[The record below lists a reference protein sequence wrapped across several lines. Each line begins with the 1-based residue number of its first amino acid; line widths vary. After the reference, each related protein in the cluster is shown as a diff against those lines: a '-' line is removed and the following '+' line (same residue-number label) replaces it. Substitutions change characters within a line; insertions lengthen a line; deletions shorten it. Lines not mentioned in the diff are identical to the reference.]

1 MKKNF
6 LFAMAMAAVF
16 AGCSSDDDPVTN
28 AGGEVT
34 GEGYIAL
41 SINLPTQNT
50 TRAFDENNNLND
62 GMPSEYA
69 VKNAYAIIFDGTTNN
84 YKTTLTLS
92 THPWTNNDDVPN
104 HITTTSSVIVTE
116 TNGQVAAGDNVLIVL
131 NTFTGFPTFSTT
143 DNYETVSQTI
153 LTESAVED
161 GYILMTNAPLVD
173 KTPASSTFDGKI
185 SVLVN
190 IPSVYSTAAEAQAAA
205 DKPQIYV
212 ERAVAKVTMKQ
223 ATSDKL
229 SGVANDA
236 NISWQVAGWL
246 LNNTNSK
253 SYLVRQT
260 STDNIQ
266 KWGALLSTNATASA
280 NGYRFVGNTQVGTSG
295 MYRTYFAEDVNYS
308 TTTEPLN
315 QVTSSA
321 ILSTV
326 YGDENPQY
334 CYENTFDV
342 ENQINKQT
350 THVII
355 KAVLNNGEDLY
366 IVDGSKINV
375 YKKESLIAYLLSEM
389 GVSETVLKTYIE
401 SGSKIT
407 NNDFELT
414 LTEVSGKESVYTVTN
429 ITPNI
434 DLSTTGSKY
443 TATGH
448 ADLTTLLSNNLTK
461 VNSKEIT
468 KYKDGVSY
476 YAARIKH
483 FGDDFTPWNN
493 DETPGPSATN
503 GVYPT
508 DKRDENY
515 LGRYGVLRNNWY
527 DLNVTSIATVGEVSI
542 EAVNNEENDDD
553 PDDELESY
561 ITLQINI
568 LSWAKRTQGVEL

>member
-16 AGCSSDDDPVTN
+16 AGCSSDDDPVAN

-50 TRAFDENNNLND
+50 TRAFNETSDLND

-69 VKNAYAIIFDGTTNN
+69 VKNAIALIFDGSTQS
-84 YKTTLTLS
+84 YKGQLELS
-92 THPWTNNDDVPN
+92 THPWTNNSDN
-104 HITTTSSVIVTE
+104 HITTTSSVVVKE
-116 TNGQVAAGDNVLIVL
+116 TGGMVAAGDDVLIVL
-131 NTFTGFPTFSTT
+131 NTPSSFPTFGGSDT
-143 DNYETVSQTI
+143 YVTVSQKI
-153 LTESAVED
+153 LEVSGVSDD
-161 GYILMTNAPLVD
+161 GYILMTNAPLVN
-173 KTPASSTFDGKI
+173 KTPSSSTFDGEI
-185 SVLVN
+185 SVLVD
-190 IPSVYSTAAEAQAAA
+190 IPTVYSTAEAAQAAA
-205 DKPQIYV
+205 PKPQIYV
-212 ERAVAKVTMKQ
+212 ERAVAKVTMQ
-223 ATSDKL
+223 QPATDQKL
-229 SGVANDA
+229 AGVANDD
-236 NISWQVAGWL
+236 NITWQIEGWL

-260 STDNIQ
+260 TTSDIQ
-266 KWGALLSTNATASA
+266 SWGALKSTSSVAQT
-280 NGYRFVGNTQVGTSG
+280 NGYRFVGDTPIGTSG
-295 MYRTYFAEDVNYS
+295 RYRTYFAKDVNYDN
-308 TTTEPLN
+308 TAEALT
-315 QVTSSA
+315 QVAPSA
-321 ILSTV
+321 TLSNL

-429 ITPNI
+429 ITPKPT
-434 DLSTTGSKY
+434 LSTTGSNY

-448 ADLTTLLSNNLTK
+448 TDLTTLLSNNLTK

-493 DETPGPSATN
+493 GETPGPSATN

-568 LSWAKRTQGVEL
+568 LSWAKRSQNVEL